1 MSKTDVLLYWLYLNM
16 GLNSKQKSAQNIFFI
31 LSDCAH
37 SDRHLVI
44 FRKQNTVEE
53 NICVCRKAVEIYY
66 TFKAMH
72 CNSVWSATP
81 QKQIHAHGA
90 QGRGWRPTYWNMILG
105 PVHNTIHLF
114 FRHSKT
120 SSSCLSADLSI
131 TCTLP
136 SVATSF
142 FPVSLVVMMVVFVL
156 LVMVAVLLVRLLALS
171 PLTSCLT
178 RPVFWTSFPELWDET
193 LVRWLLSRS

>member
-1 MSKTDVLLYWLYLNM
+1 M

-72 CNSVWSATP
+72 CNSV
-81 QKQIHAHGA
+81 
-90 QGRGWRPTYWNMILG
+90 
-105 PVHNTIHLF
+105 
-114 FRHSKT
+114 
-120 SSSCLSADLSI
+120 
-131 TCTLP
+131 
-136 SVATSF
+136 
-142 FPVSLVVMMVVFVL
+142 
-156 LVMVAVLLVRLLALS
+156 
-171 PLTSCLT
+171 
-178 RPVFWTSFPELWDET
+178 
-193 LVRWLLSRS
+193 